1 MKSTARDA
9 TGNVPP
15 VGLVW
20 LQTLLEI
27 TDTAIG
33 SANPVTL
40 RFGPFSVPQLDER
53 LTGSCANR
61 PLDTRL
67 ATRKS
72 QTPRFNQDARNALVA
87 LLFTVGR
94 RSEERRSLLVPGRFP
109 VPALAFDAPKEMSST
124 YSDAVLAQQPWRGKE
139 TDMDTPGHA
148 LRNVPVSASSLSGA
162 KSHRPT
168 PRSHCGSNP
177 SCASAGEPR

>member
-1 MKSTARDA
+1 MKGTARDS
-9 TGNVPP
+9 TGSVPS
-15 VGLVW
+15 VGLV
-20 LQTLLEI
+20 LDQTLLEI
-27 TDTAIG
+27 ADAAIG
-33 SANPVTL
+33 SANPITV
-40 RFGPFSVPQLDER
+40 RIGPFAVSQMDER
-53 LTGSCANR
+53 LTRSCVNR
-61 PLDTRL
+61 PLDTRR
-67 ATRKS
+67 ATRES
-72 QTPRFNQDARNALVA
+72 QAPGFVQDARSALVA
-87 LLFTVGR
+87 LLFTVGH
-94 RSEERRSLLVPGRFP
+94 RSEEGRSRLVPGRFP

-148 LRNVPVSASSLSGA
+148 LRNVPVPASSLSGA